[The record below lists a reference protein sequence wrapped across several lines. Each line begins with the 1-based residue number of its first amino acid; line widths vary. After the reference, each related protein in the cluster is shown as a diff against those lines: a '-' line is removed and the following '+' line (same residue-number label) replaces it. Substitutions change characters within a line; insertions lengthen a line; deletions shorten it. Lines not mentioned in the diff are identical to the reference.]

1 MHCFREA
8 GWVDLVRQSGGG
20 IGDLDY
26 EGEPDVVH
34 TPIKKRPNIDLGGV
48 AHDINRSLA
57 RVRGGVEWGV
67 GHLTNWRMLT
77 TRYRSDL
84 SRIDTDIQATVG
96 LQKLN
101 EQFTDQP
108 LTYDRIKAA

>member
-1 MHCFREA
+1 M
-8 GWVDLVRQSGGG
+8 
-20 IGDLDY
+20 
-26 EGEPDVVH
+26 H
-34 TPIKKRPNIDLGGV
+34 TPIKKWPHVDLR
-48 AHDINRSLA
+48 DFERDLNRSLA
-57 RVRGGVEWGV
+57 RVRVGVEWGV
-67 GHLTNWRMLT
+67 GHLTNWRIL

-84 SRIDTDIQATVG
+84 SRIDTDIQATVS